1 VYAMLAQRDEPV
13 MQEWAD
19 GAPDREPI
27 PPLPGHGGPSKR
39 GEGGRFALQIRSV
52 KAFYDGAL
60 GSRGAQLLED
70 YSDRPGHRG
79 TGGAQYGF
87 RADLLSAMMD
97 KGYQISVH
105 SIGDRA
111 NRETLDFFERA
122 FAKNPAARAGRH
134 RIEHAQVLSPSDI
147 PRFGQLGVIAS
158 MQPGHAVED
167 MAWAEDRVGPNRI
180 KGAYAWRSLRRAG
193 ARLVLSSDLP
203 GSDYNIF
210 YELHAAT
217 TRRDKNLQPPGGWH
231 PEERLTIEEALRGYT
246 TWAAYA
252 AFAEN
257 DSGILAPGRLADL
270 TVIDID
276 PLVVGSNTPENL
288 LKGSIKMTI
297 AGGVRR

>member
-1 VYAMLAQRDEPV
+1 
-13 MQEWAD
+13 
-19 GAPDREPI
+19 
-27 PPLPGHGGPSKR
+27 
-39 GEGGRFALQIRSV
+39 
-52 KAFYDGAL
+52 
-60 GSRGAQLLED
+60 
-70 YSDRPGHRG
+70 
-79 TGGAQYGF
+79 
-87 RADLLSAMMD
+87 
-97 KGYQISVH
+97 
-105 SIGDRA
+105 
-111 NRETLDFFERA
+111 
-122 FAKNPAARAGRH
+122 
-134 RIEHAQVLSPSDI
+134 
-147 PRFGQLGVIAS
+147 

>member
-1 VYAMLAQRDEPV
+1 MLAQRDEAV
-13 MQEWAD
+13 MQEWAARAPQSD
-19 GAPDREPI
+19 RGAE
-27 PPLPGHGGPSKR
+27 S
-39 GEGGRFALQIRSV
+39 ALRVRSV

-70 YSDRPGHRG
+70 YSDRSGHRG

-87 RADLLSAMMD
+87 RADLLTAMMD
-97 KGYQISVH
+97 KGYQVTIH

-122 FAKNPAARAGRH
+122 LAKNPAARAGRH
-134 RIEHAQVLSPSDI
+134 RIEHAQVLGASDI
-147 PRFGQLGVIAS
+147 LRFAQLGVIAS

-167 MAWAEDRVGPNRI
+167 MPWAESRVGPERV

-193 ARLVLSSDLP
+193 ARLVLSSDMP

-217 TRRDKNLQPPGGWH
+217 TRRDKTLQPPGGWR
-231 PEERLTIEEALRGYT
+231 PEERLTIEEAVRGYT

-257 DSGILAPGRLADL
+257 DAGTLVPGRLADL
-270 TVIDID
+270 TVMTID
-276 PLVVGSNTPENL
+276 PFVVGSKTPDAL
-288 LKGSIKMTI
+288 LKGSIRTTI
-297 AGGVRR
+297 VGGAVR